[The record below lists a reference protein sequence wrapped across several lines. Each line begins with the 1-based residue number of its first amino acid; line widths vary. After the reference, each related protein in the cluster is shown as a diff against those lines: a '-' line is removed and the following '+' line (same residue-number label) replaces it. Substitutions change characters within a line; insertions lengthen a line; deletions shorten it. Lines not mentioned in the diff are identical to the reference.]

1 MLENGKDSHLMY
13 LAMLLGYFFVSA
25 HAMRGAIAPTR
36 KKNVRALE
44 GTISIKVNWLKRS
57 TLTSM
62 SRHERTE
69 A

>member
-44 GTISIKVNWLKRS
+44 GTISTKVTWL
-57 TLTSM
+57 
-62 SRHERTE
+62 
-69 A
+69 